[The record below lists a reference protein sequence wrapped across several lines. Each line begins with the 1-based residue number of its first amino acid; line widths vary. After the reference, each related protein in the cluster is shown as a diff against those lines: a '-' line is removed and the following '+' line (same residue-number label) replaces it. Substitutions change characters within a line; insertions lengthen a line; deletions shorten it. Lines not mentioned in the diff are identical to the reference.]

1 MKTNYTDVKTIRK
14 EEAKTSLQ
22 SEEEEKTTR
31 IEFNLTGLGNVQ
43 GWTVFSVPAIM
54 WDIISPFFFFEHIS
68 CKFSFSTIYCVA
80 NESPRLPNSPFF
92 VSLCLVVLDISLVFA
107 LIISLVCALLD
118 IHIPCLFLVVLYV
131 SLVSVAQTL
140 DSDYNSRRVHELQN
154 LGESLHLEERRW
166 LRPPLFPILPLILL

>member
-54 WDIISPFFFFEHIS
+54 
-68 CKFSFSTIYCVA
+68 
-80 NESPRLPNSPFF
+80 
-92 VSLCLVVLDISLVFA
+92 
-107 LIISLVCALLD
+107 
-118 IHIPCLFLVVLYV
+118 
-131 SLVSVAQTL
+131 
-140 DSDYNSRRVHELQN
+140 
-154 LGESLHLEERRW
+154 
-166 LRPPLFPILPLILL
+166 